1 MNWALASLFLS
12 LAGGLLAML
21 VRPLA
26 RGIVLATT
34 SLALG
39 GAVGALLAVQRHGEV
54 LLAVGGWPAPLGIR
68 FLLTPLSALLLVFG
82 SALCWLVMLYA
93 LRRPRATGGAD
104 FWALCSLL
112 QAGLAGL
119 WLSLDLFNLYVLL
132 EWLGLCAVALVAL
145 AGPRALRPALDY
157 LLLSLCGSLV
167 YLLGVAVV
175 YGEYGVLDVL
185 VLQASFADSPAS
197 RLALCLMSLGLMVKA
212 ALWPLH
218 LWLPAAHAGAP
229 SAVSA
234 LLSALVVKAPLYL
247 LWLLWTQLAPADL
260 ARQGG
265 PAFAVAGRLGV
276 LGAGG
281 RAGGGVPPPPLSLR
295 GLAGPPGAP
304 AARAPPV
311 GPAFAVAGLLALLG
325 GGWSAL
331 RTPRLKALV
340 AYSTVAQLGYA
351 LLALGLLLR
360 SGQSG
365 LQAALWLFVLAH
377 GLAKVSMF
385 LAAGELQEG
394 FGSRRVAALR
404 GASQRMPLALFAFVL
419 AGASL
424 VGLPPSGGFLAKW
437 LLLQPLFADPALRP
451 WVLAVLLGTLAS
463 AGYVF
468 RVVALGFD
476 RAGERPLRVA
486 SDRPA
491 QWLALLPALLAWGLA
506 LAGQPL
512 LVWLSGVTR

>member
-21 VRPLA
+21 ARPLA

-247 LWLLWTQLAPADL
+247 LWLLWTQLAPVDL
-260 ARQGG
+260 ARQ
-265 PAFAVAGRLGV
+265 
-276 LGAGG
+276 
-281 RAGGGVPPPPLSLR
+281 
-295 GLAGPPGAP
+295 
-304 AARAPPV
+304 V

-486 SDRPA
+486 SDLPA

>member
-247 LWLLWTQLAPADL
+247 LWLLWTQLAPVDL
-260 ARQGG
+260 ARQ
-265 PAFAVAGRLGV
+265 
-276 LGAGG
+276 
-281 RAGGGVPPPPLSLR
+281 
-295 GLAGPPGAP
+295 
-304 AARAPPV
+304 V

>member
-145 AGPRALRPALDY
+145 AGPRAFRPALDY

-260 ARQGG
+260 ARQ
-265 PAFAVAGRLGV
+265 
-276 LGAGG
+276 
-281 RAGGGVPPPPLSLR
+281 
-295 GLAGPPGAP
+295 
-304 AARAPPV
+304 V